1 MLDPKTWS
9 QLDECEYKM
18 VDMICRVY
26 SGEVLWDD
34 GVSNDR
40 AQAGDRLLD
49 EALASRDY
57 PKLLELAPRLRAEG
71 RKRAQQPPD
80 RGCACAGELVFPVP
94 VNPSYDPD
102 AFMDR
107 APWPRPPFVRRR
119 SIPAPLVDDQGIV
132 HDYVLG
138 VGYRPRTHFGVE
150 VRDTSI
156 DGIPRRAPSIGQPQP
171 ARILGGPVITGLNAH
186 LYNRATPRSPMA

>member
-1 MLDPKTWS
+1 MLDPDTWS
-9 QLDECEYKM
+9 QLDKYEYEI

-49 EALASRDY
+49 EVLASGDY

-71 RKRAQQPPD
+71 RKRAQLPPD
-80 RGCACAGELVFPVP
+80 RGCVAALPSL

-102 AFMDR
+102 ISPEP
-107 APWPRPPFVRRR
+107 APQPLPSLVRCR
-119 SIPAPLVDDQGIV
+119 SVPEPLVDDRAVV
-132 HDYVLG
+132 HDYMLG
-138 VGYRPRTHFGVE
+138 VGYRPRIQLGIE

-156 DGIPRRAPSIGQPQP
+156 DGIPRRAPSIGPPQP
-171 ARILGGPVITGLNAH
+171 ARMPGGPVITGLNAH
-186 LYNRATPRSPMA
+186 LYNRAAPRSPMA